1 MARGRSL
8 MNPVELP
15 PWRAWAGQTET
26 TGRGEDRRTGGH
38 REGLPTVTQFRIAPS
53 KTNLCPLTIAFS
65 NDSLLTEPQTQ
76 TSTLE
81 L

>member
-1 MARGRSL
+1 
-8 MNPVELP
+8 MNPVESL
-15 PWRAWAGQTET
+15 PWRAWVGQMET

-53 KTNLCPLTIAFS
+53 KSNLCLLILAFS
-65 NDSLLTEPQTQ
+65 NDSLLTESQ